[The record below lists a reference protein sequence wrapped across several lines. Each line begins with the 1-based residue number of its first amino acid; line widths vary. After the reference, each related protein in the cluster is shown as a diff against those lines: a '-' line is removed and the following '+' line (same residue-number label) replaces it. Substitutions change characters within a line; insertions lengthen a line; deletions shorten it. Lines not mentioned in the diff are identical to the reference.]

1 MTDIFQN
8 RILLISIFSCFL
20 AQFIKIFTGKEKRID
35 FKRIIISGGMPS
47 SHSSFVTSL
56 AMLVGFDKGFAS
68 TEFAITAVF
77 AILLS
82 FIGKFRAV
90 IVTMPSPVMGGI
102 SLMLFSM
109 IAIVGVKTIK
119 REKVKMNIQN
129 IIIITVIIFIG
140 LSGNILSSPIGIAV
154 TSSVSIS
161 GLSLAGIVG
170 VILNQV
176 MNLTYR
182 TKI

>member
-1 MTDIFQN
+1 
-8 RILLISIFSCFL
+8 
-20 AQFIKIFTGKEKRID
+20 
-35 FKRIIISGGMPS
+35 
-47 SHSSFVTSL
+47 
-56 AMLVGFDKGFAS
+56 
-68 TEFAITAVF
+68 
-77 AILLS
+77 
-82 FIGKFRAV
+82 
-90 IVTMPSPVMGGI
+90 
-102 SLMLFSM
+102 MLFRS
-109 IAIVGVKTIK
+109 GVKTIK

-129 IIIITVIIFIG
+129 IIIITVILFIG

-182 TKI
+182 TKK